1 MRGGREAASGAGLAT
16 GGAGGES
23 IRRGGR
29 VRRALLFAMLLLG
42 VGCEGAGSA
51 GDGLV
56 VEDEVLDPR
65 CTPIAGAFP
74 SGLALSRGDVN
85 RAILV
90 QFQPAAVVVFDLT
103 SERPRLLA
111 LQTIPDASHPDDS
124 DIDGVSDPDR
134 SVALGFFPLS
144 PLLGGVDIPFP
155 DLALVSASNYEEV
168 LFVDPRTPL
177 QASVLVENPPASGGF
192 HPDDFPFLPPGGEA
206 HLRAAVSTRA
216 CVFPPDAIDSLG
228 DPIPPEARCDPEVPG
243 YFTSLTAGK
252 AIASGHLFVATSN
265 LRSSAQ
271 SRFNPGTV
279 LVYEWEE
286 ASGLARVRPEVAAP
300 VLFTTGFNPT
310 GVTRFV
316 TGSGRE
322 LVLVTVT
329 GAIGAGTGSANVKT
343 PAAIDVIDA
352 ARLRVAAS
360 IPLGY
365 AGPSFDALAIDP
377 SGRVALL
384 GASSQRQLY
393 AVDLAPLD
401 DPRLYERDGA
411 PILLDGLTAG
421 FPDARIFTADHPLR
435 LPDRASGPSAAVC
448 DGLTHVAINAAG
460 SEAFATDHCDGTLS
474 RIRLDLAG
482 SPAVPVP
489 DERFQLFLQ
498 DDLVAPLTAASL
510 GLPRAPGPLRVRPG
524 VPGVD
529 YEGPD
534 VVLTLG
540 LPDAQLCGVRVEA
553 R

>member
-1 MRGGREAASGAGLAT
+1 M
-16 GGAGGES
+16 
-23 IRRGGR
+23 I
-29 VRRALLFAMLLLG
+29 LLLG
-42 VGCEGAGSA
+42 VGCEGTGSS

-65 CTPIAGAFP
+65 CTPIAGSFP
-74 SGLALSRGDVN
+74 SGLALDRWNAD
-85 RAILV
+85 RAVVV
-90 QFQPAAVVVFDLT
+90 QFQPAAVLVFDLT
-103 SERPRLLA
+103 TERPGLLA
-111 LQTIPDASHPDDS
+111 LQTIPDDSHPDDS
-124 DIDGVSDPDR
+124 DIDGLSDPDR
-134 SVALGFFPLS
+134 SAALGFFPLS
-144 PLLGGVDIPFP
+144 PVLGGIDVAFP

-177 QASVLVENPPASGGF
+177 QAAVLVENPPPTGLY
-192 HPDDFPFLPPGGEA
+192 HPDFYPFLPPGGQA

-216 CVFPPDAIDSLG
+216 CVFPPDATDSLG
-228 DPIPPEARCDPEVPG
+228 DPISPEARCDPAVPG
-243 YFTSLTAGK
+243 YFTNLTAGK
-252 AIASGHLFVATSN
+252 ALASGHLFVATSN
-265 LRSSAQ
+265 LKSAGQ

-279 LVYEWEE
+279 LVFEWEE
-286 ASGLARVRPEVAAP
+286 VAGLVRVRPDVATP

-316 TGSGRE
+316 TTSGRE

-329 GAIGAGTGSANVKT
+329 GAIGAGTGSGNVKT

-352 ARLRVAAS
+352 ARQRVAAS

-384 GASSQRQLY
+384 GSSSRRHLY

-421 FPDARIFTADHPLR
+421 FPDARIFTADHPLV
-435 LPDRASGPSAAVC
+435 LPDRDSGPSPAVC

-482 SPAVPVP
+482 SPPVPVP
-489 DERFQLFLQ
+489 DGRFQVFLQ
-498 DDLVAPLTAASL
+498 DDLFAPLTAASI

-529 YEGPD
+529 YAGPD